1 MIIEVCG
8 KAGCAICVAAK
19 EKLSLMGL
27 SFTESDLAAKI
38 ELHEGWRTDGTVA
51 VMAGHADTNLGMP
64 IILIDGEA
72 FSYPDAMRKLRR
84 GDA

>member
-1 MIIEVCG
+1 MTIEVYGKKGCG
-8 KAGCAICVAAK
+8 ICDAAK
-19 EKLSLMGL
+19 EKLRLLGL
-27 SFTESDLAAKI
+27 PFTEFDLAAKI
-38 ELHEGWRTDGTVA
+38 ELHDGWRTDGTVA